1 MSKKEK
7 YIPPQLKQAKF
18 HCPHC
23 GVLAHQKWAHLE
35 ARDIWGNDFYNLDIF
50 NDSLSENWRISK
62 CEHCHRIVI
71 WLDEQM
77 IYPDKILVP
86 EPNEFLN
93 EEIKED
99 YLEAASIVNKS
110 PRGAAALL
118 RLALQKLLK
127 QLGEK
132 GENINEDI
140 KSLIKK
146 GLNSTIQKAL
156 DYVRVTGNNAVHPG
170 IIDLKDNKDIALK
183 LFSIINFIAEK
194 MIEEPK
200 EIEEMF
206 EVDIPSEEKE
216 RIEKRNENI

>member
-7 YIPPQLKQAKF
+7 YIPPQVKQPSF

-23 GVLAHQKWAHLE
+23 GVLAHQKWAHLK
-35 ARDIWGNDFYNLDIF
+35 AMYIWGNDFDNLDTY
-50 NDSLSENWRISK
+50 NDYLSKNWRISV
-62 CEHCHRIVI
+62 CEHCHEIVI